1 MTPPTS
7 LCIPVTMPQELCAVD
22 DELKAIYHGPDS
34 VCVWVFETRE
44 DRNRF
49 VEETAGMKKAAREAV
64 FERSYRVNA

>member
-1 MTPPTS
+1 
-7 LCIPVTMPQELCAVD
+7 MPQELCAVD
-22 DELKAIYHGPDS
+22 DELKAIYHGQDS

>member
-1 MTPPTS
+1 
-7 LCIPVTMPQELCAVD
+7 MPQELCAVD
-22 DELKAIYHGPDS
+22 DELKAIYHGRDS